1 MKEEIVF
8 DDFLKLDIRIGE
20 VIAASRVEGTDKL
33 IRCEVDFGREIGSR
47 QIVSGIALHVT
58 AEEIVGK
65 KFPYLINL
73 APRII
78 RGVESQGMILAV
90 GGEEFS
96 LLVPLNDDLP
106 VGASVS

>member
-1 MKEEIVF
+1 MKEEITF
-8 DDFLKLDIRIGE
+8 DDFQKLDIRIGE

-47 QIVSGIALHVT
+47 QIVSGIAEHVT
-58 AEEIVGK
+58 TDEIIGK
-65 KFPYLINL
+65 KFPYLLNL

-90 GGEEFS
+90 GGDYFS
-96 LLVPLNDDLP
+96 LLSPLNDEVP
-106 VGASVS
+106 VGAKVS

>member
-1 MKEEIVF
+1 MKDEITF

-20 VIAASRVEGTDKL
+20 VLAAERVEGTDKL

-47 QIVSGIALHVT
+47 QIVSGIAEHVST
-58 AEEIVGK
+58 DELIGK

-73 APRII
+73 APRTI

-96 LLVPLNDDLP
+96 LLVPLNEDLSA
-106 VGASVS
+106 GASVS